1 MNKSIELE
9 KKFKE
14 QAAIAGLLVE
24 KPKTIVSNHPVEDR
38 NGKIKKTKTLPDCF
52 VIDPLS
58 QNSMHIEITNGSGR
72 TDHKAAQKRVVE
84 AAGVENYT
92 VITGNQLKELCERQ
106 TPVEKRL
113 FLLTIF
119 GWLNLL

>member
-1 MNKSIELE
+1 
-9 KKFKE
+9 
-14 QAAIAGLLVE
+14 
-24 KPKTIVSNHPVEDR
+24 
-38 NGKIKKTKTLPDCF
+38 
-52 VIDPLS
+52 
-58 QNSMHIEITNGSGR
+58 MHIEITNGSGR